1 MFDFS
6 APWATPSHLRN
17 DTGRSIHSGRCSW
30 PVTALCCR
38 PGRLLNHR
46 SVASIF
52 IEVFFTFIYAALRVN
67 VDRFRI
73 NSLFFEEI
81 VAEGQPAVRIVTY
94 PILATCLWSSCGFTS
109 PSNCSP
115 ILRWVTVVGNSRPSI
130 LLAYCCLSVM
140 QVNDGSSGKKP
151 PDEAPK
157 EDKKS
162 SNDGTRASSS
172 SAGTGEMEPAC
183 TRACCPSNDSANAV
197 ETKTGDSSPALPCRL
212 ERRQRKF
219 ALKEMETPA
228 IISEDFFGAEE
239 KSRLRLLEADWGKKI
254 LQRRRV
260 WQRNQR
266 IRQASG
272 EKSSDSPQFDAS
284 RRYHS
289 LSGSSEL
296 LDISHFSDEGED
308 VAETELSKEEESEL
322 LEDKAIDQS
331 VDGRFLKFEE
341 EIGRGSFKTVFRGLD
356 TESGVSVAWCELQET
371 KLSKAERQRFRE
383 EAKMLKTLTHPN
395 IVRFY
400 DFWEINAGKRKCIVL
415 VTELM
420 TSGTLKLYI
429 KRFKKINV
437 KVLKS
442 WCRQILKGLAFLH
455 SRDPPVIHRDLKCD
469 NIFITGTTG
478 SVKIGDLGLATLKDK
493 SCPKSVIG
501 ARSASQ
507 STGRRL
513 TSTPE
518 FMAPEMY
525 EENYDESVDVYAFGM
540 CMLEMITGEY
550 PYSECQFPA
559 HIYKKVIQG
568 QKPQCF
574 EKIPTDS
581 PDMREI
587 IDRCT
592 RLRPEERYT
601 ARDLLIHNFFMPEEL
616 IGLRIEIKD
625 RDAVISTTNNEI
637 QLLLRVLDAK
647 KRKEY
652 KQKENEAIQFPFNLQ
667 MDKTE
672 DVVKD
677 MVELLKLFDFTKV
690 KCHLVIEEDAR
701 TIGKLLQ
708 DKIVQIT
715 KARELYQK
723 EKERIKA
730 QEQQQKQTEE
740 PKVQEELTKPKVED
754 NGKVEQQSSCMVT
767 STVEEHKSNAEE
779 KKIDHPKNDDEQKLQ
794 QRERTEQVKNLPP
807 PPPIL
812 EAVSVVKPQ
821 AEKQSC
827 ESGYESAKTMERA
840 DEDIKPP
847 VQPTVAVNEPTTSTS
862 ATNATE
868 TKAELAPNTNH
879 ESTATTSGKTTTA
892 EPQTMETL
900 KTAESNASSDSKSGG
915 LQEVVDELTK
925 KKSQRHKKDGLTL
938 KVLNVTHEEAQ
949 PVISCQLDTQNKSIK
964 FQFAPVGDNP
974 QYIAEAF
981 VGKSYINEKQATICS
996 GQLEKVVEVLKGD
1009 PESLSGLVLSDNDRS
1024 PSATRAGSSVNSS
1037 STSEK
1042 EVGCQSEQ
1050 NFPLPLMQNMLF
1062 IFKQVSYGMFKKPEM
1077 KKKQSLSNTLALKV
1091 IAGAAGASHS
1101 NPSTAEV
1108 TDSYPPTFPLSVSL
1122 PDFPEAMRCSST
1134 TTGANLSRQSSRTQ
1148 KSKLLVDNVVETES
1162 TKQNPPAGAKSNET
1176 AAAATCCSSSTSACG
1191 TSSKITSEPADDGHS
1206 QVDNDQLSTNK
1217 RQVESG
1223 EACLQPRA
1231 TVELAAGVGEPVKEQ
1246 DGSAS
1251 AVPKDKA
1258 QPVEVATMAAAAA
1271 GVAASEL
1278 SKTVAEKEDVTAA
1291 QGNAHLKQERSLPT
1305 LSTDLV
1311 AKTDNRTVVTAGIQS
1326 AAGATEE
1333 QLRNAKSVPT
1343 AIHRSADEVRPPV
1356 ADIGQLAKELCK
1368 LIDLKRE
1375 PSNGSGGGG
1384 ANNSNNANTV
1394 AATVEQTSSSSASA
1408 PIVVA
1413 AAAAVAGGGRTTTA
1427 RSEPPVAAKLV
1438 DTAAPNTT
1446 NPALKESSGVARGQQ
1461 QQEKIELERQMLQ
1474 TTNALKQLLSRQK
1487 KEMDRLIADTVAKH
1501 RRELEAFCVQRGF
1514 GESVA
1519 SRTKQQQQQRPLSLR
1534 NDGPVA
1540 ELTTSSATGKI
1551 QGGPTDQKMNL
1562 EPQPSTSATVNV
1574 SKKAYTDPA
1583 INNQQQQQPTVQQQA
1598 PKTMRE
1604 VMNRRLKNF
1613 MNDIGKVSTTV
1624 GSRSRMAAK
1633 VAQIGESRLL
1643 RDPVAA
1649 RLASA
1654 AGVELLP
1661 NGSSRKVSCPAVADH
1676 SQRNCYI
1683 PRLSSKRL
1691 FNGSRRSR
1699 NAAQKQHE
1707 SEKLNQNDDA

>member
-1 MFDFS
+1 MCRVCQS
-6 APWATPSHLRN
+6 YLKIIYVI
-17 DTGRSIHSGRCSW
+17 RSFPFLHTASGRCSW

-38 PGRLLNHR
+38 PGRLLNR
-46 SVASIF
+46 
-52 IEVFFTFIYAALRVN
+52 
-67 VDRFRI
+67 
-73 NSLFFEEI
+73 LFFEEI
-81 VAEGQPAVRIVTY
+81 VAEGQPA
-94 PILATCLWSSCGFTS
+94 TCVVSVVVLCGFTS
-109 PSNCSP
+109 SSNCAS
-115 ILRWVTVVGNSRPSI
+115 ILRWVTVVGNCTPST
-130 LLAYCCLSVM
+130 LAAYCLSVM

-157 EDKKS
+157 EDTKS
-162 SNDGTRASSS
+162 PNDGTWASSS
-172 SAGTGEMEPAC
+172 SAGTGEIEPAC
-183 TRACCPSNDSANAV
+183 TRACCPSDDLANTV

-272 EKSSDSPQFDAS
+272 EKSSESPQFDAS

-308 VAETELSKEEESEL
+308 VAETELSKEEESEF

-501 ARSASQ
+501 
-507 STGRRL
+507 
-513 TSTPE
+513 TPE

-677 MVELLKLFDFTKV
+677 MLLKKMHGQLAN
-690 KCHLVIEEDAR
+690 CC
-701 TIGKLLQ
+701 
-708 DKIVQIT
+708 KIKF

-779 KKIDHPKNDDEQKLQ
+779 KKIDQSKNDDEQKLQ
-794 QRERTEQVKNLPP
+794 QQERTEQDKNL

-812 EAVSVVKPQ
+812 EAVTVKPQ
-821 AEKQSC
+821 TEKQNC
-827 ESGYESAKTMERA
+827 ESGYESAKTIEKV

-847 VQPTVAVNEPTTSTS
+847 VQPIVAVNEPTVSTS

-868 TKAELAPNTNH
+868 MKVEIAPTV
-879 ESTATTSGKTTTA
+879 ESTATTSGGKTTTTEA
-892 EPQTMETL
+892 QTMVETL
-900 KTAESNASSDSKSGG
+900 QIAESNTSSDSKSGG
-915 LQEVVDELTK
+915 LHEVVDELTK

-981 VGKSYINEKQATICS
+981 VGKSYINEKQVTICS

-1042 EVGCQSEQ
+1042 E
-1050 NFPLPLMQNMLF
+1050 
-1062 IFKQVSYGMFKKPEM
+1062 QVSYGMFKKPEM

-1091 IAGAAGASHS
+1091 IAGATGASHS

-1122 PDFPEAMRCSST
+1122 PDFPAAIRSLTVDKAQPMI
-1134 TTGANLSRQSSRTQ
+1134 TGAGLSRHSSRTQ
-1148 KSKLLVDNVVETES
+1148 VQLGKSKLTDNVSAAVETES
-1162 TKQNPPAGAKSNET
+1162 TKQNLPAGAKSNET
-1176 AAAATCCSSSTSACG
+1176 ATCCSSSSSSACET
-1191 TSSKITSEPADDGHS
+1191 TSKVTSQPADDGHS
-1206 QVDNDQLSTNK
+1206 QADNGQLEKDHQLATNK
-1217 RQVESG
+1217 RQAEG
-1223 EACLQPRA
+1223 EACLPPPA
-1231 TVELAAGVGEPVKEQ
+1231 TVVAVGGELAVGVGESVKEQ
-1246 DGSAS
+1246 NGSAN
-1251 AVPKDKA
+1251 AVSKEKA
-1258 QPVEVATMAAAAA
+1258 QPVEVAAMAAVAA
-1271 GVAASEL
+1271 GEL
-1278 SKTVAEKEDVTAA
+1278 SKTVAEKEDVTTA
-1291 QGNAHLKQERSLPT
+1291 QANASLKQERSLPT

-1311 AKTDNRTVVTAGIQS
+1311 AKVDNRTVVTAGTQS
-1326 AAGATEE
+1326 AAGATNATEE
-1333 QLRNAKSVPT
+1333 QLRNAKSVPS
-1343 AIHRSADEVRPPV
+1343 AIHRTADEVRPPV

-1375 PSNGSGGGG
+1375 PSSSSNGTAGGGG
-1384 ANNSNNANTV
+1384 ANNNGNGSTV
-1394 AATVEQTSSSSASA
+1394 AVAAASAEQTSSSAS
-1408 PIVVA
+1408 VA
-1413 AAAAVAGGGRTTTA
+1413 AAAAAGRTA
-1427 RSEPPVAAKLV
+1427 RSEPLAATKLV
-1438 DTAAPNTT
+1438 DTAT
-1446 NPALKESSGVARGQQ
+1446 NSTKPASLQASSVVATG
-1461 QQEKIELERQMLQ
+1461 QQEKTELEKQMLQ

-1487 KEMDRLIADTVAKH
+1487 KEMDCLIADTVAKH

-1519 SRTKQQQQQRPLSLR
+1519 SRNKQQQQPVTLR
-1534 NDGPVA
+1534 NDGA
-1540 ELTTSSATGKI
+1540 TGELMTSSAKGKI
-1551 QGGPTDQKMNL
+1551 QSGPTDQQQKMKL
-1562 EPQPSTSATVNV
+1562 EPEPSTSAIVNV
-1574 SKKAYTDPA
+1574 SKKAHTDPSL
-1583 INNQQQQQPTVQQQA
+1583 NNQQQQQQQQQQA

-1613 MNDIGKVSTTV
+1613 MSDIGKVSTTV

-1661 NGSSRKVSCPAVADH
+1661 NGSSSRKVSCPAVADH

-1683 PRLSSKRL
+1683 TRLSSKRL

-1699 NAAQKQHE
+1699 NAAQKQQQQ
-1707 SEKLNQNDDA
+1707 SEKLNQNDDG

>member
-1042 EVGCQSEQ
+1042 E
-1050 NFPLPLMQNMLF
+1050 
-1062 IFKQVSYGMFKKPEM
+1062 QVSYGMFKKPEM

>member
-677 MVELLKLFDFTKV
+677 MV

-1037 STSEK
+1037 ST
-1042 EVGCQSEQ
+1042 
-1050 NFPLPLMQNMLF
+1050 M
-1062 IFKQVSYGMFKKPEM
+1062 
-1077 KKKQSLSNTLALKV
+1077 
-1091 IAGAAGASHS
+1091 
-1101 NPSTAEV
+1101 

>member
-38 PGRLLNHR
+38 PGWLLNHR

-73 NSLFFEEI
+73 N
-81 VAEGQPAVRIVTY
+81 
-94 PILATCLWSSCGFTS
+94 
-109 PSNCSP
+109 
-115 ILRWVTVVGNSRPSI
+115 RPSI
-130 LLAYCCLSVM
+130 LLAYCCLSIM
-140 QVNDGSSGKKP
+140 QVNGDSSGKKP

-162 SNDGTRASSS
+162 SNDGTRASLS

-183 TRACCPSNDSANAV
+183 TRACCPSNDSANTV
-197 ETKTGDSSPALPCRL
+197 ETKTGDCSPALPCRL

-219 ALKEMETPA
+219 ALKEMEAPA

-308 VAETELSKEEESEL
+308 AAETELSKEEESEL

-501 ARSASQ
+501 
-507 STGRRL
+507 
-513 TSTPE
+513 TPE

-677 MVELLKLFDFTKV
+677 MV

-779 KKIDHPKNDDEQKLQ
+779 KKIDQPKNDDEQ
-794 QRERTEQVKNLPP
+794 
-807 PPPIL
+807 
-812 EAVSVVKPQ
+812 EAVTVVKPQ

-847 VQPTVAVNEPTTSTS
+847 VQPTVAVNEPTTSVHVLIIM
-862 ATNATE
+862 
-868 TKAELAPNTNH
+868 K
-879 ESTATTSGKTTTA
+879 K
-892 EPQTMETL
+892 
-900 KTAESNASSDSKSGG
+900 
-915 LQEVVDELTK
+915 VVDELTK

-1122 PDFPEAMRCSST
+1122 PDFPEAIRCSST
-1134 TTGANLSRQSSRTQ
+1134 ITGANLSRQSSRTQ

-1162 TKQNPPAGAKSNET
+1162 TKQNPPTGAKSNET

-1191 TSSKITSEPADDGHS
+1191 TSSKMTSEPSDDGHS
-1206 QVDNDQLSTNK
+1206 QLDNDQLSTNK
-1217 RQVESG
+1217 RQVESS
-1223 EACLQPRA
+1223 EACLPPKA

-1246 DGSAS
+1246 NGSAS
-1251 AVPKDKA
+1251 ALPKDKA

-1271 GVAASEL
+1271 GVASGEL
-1278 SKTVAEKEDVTAA
+1278 SKTVSEKEDVTAA
-1291 QGNAHLKQERSLPT
+1291 QGNAPLKQERSLPT
-1305 LSTDLV
+1305 LSTDFV
-1311 AKTDNRTVVTAGIQS
+1311 AKADNRTVVTAGTQS

-1394 AATVEQTSSSSASA
+1394 AVTVEQT
-1408 PIVVA
+1408 P
-1413 AAAAVAGGGRTTTA
+1413 TTTA
-1427 RSEPPVAAKLV
+1427 RSEPPVATKLV
-1438 DTAAPNTT
+1438 DAAATNTT
-1446 NPALKESSGVARGQQ
+1446 NPALQASSVVARGKNRIGKANAAYNQRLETTSVQ
-1461 QQEKIELERQMLQ
+1461 TEKRDGSFDCRHGGQ
-1474 TTNALKQLLSRQK
+1474 AP
-1487 KEMDRLIADTVAKH
+1487 
-1501 RRELEAFCVQRGF
+1501 
-1514 GESVA
+1514 
-1519 SRTKQQQQQRPLSLR
+1519 SRTGSVLRSTRLRRKRRVENEQQQQRPLSLR

-1583 INNQQQQQPTVQQQA
+1583 INNQQQQQPTVPQQQQA

>member
-17 DTGRSIHSGRCSW
+17 DTGRSIHSMSKLLENHLRHTVVSVSTHQAVVVAGR
-30 PVTALCCR
+30 
-38 PGRLLNHR
+38 
-46 SVASIF
+46 
-52 IEVFFTFIYAALRVN
+52 
-67 VDRFRI
+67 
-73 NSLFFEEI
+73 LFFEEI
-81 VAEGQPAVRIVTY
+81 VAEGQP
-94 PILATCLWSSCGFTS
+94 ATCLWSSCGFTS

-501 ARSASQ
+501 
-507 STGRRL
+507 
-513 TSTPE
+513 TPE

-677 MVELLKLFDFTKV
+677 MV

-807 PPPIL
+807 PPPPPIL
-812 EAVSVVKPQ
+812 EAVTVVKPQ

-847 VQPTVAVNEPTTSTS
+847 VQPTVAINEPTTSTS

-1042 EVGCQSEQ
+1042 E
-1050 NFPLPLMQNMLF
+1050 
-1062 IFKQVSYGMFKKPEM
+1062 QVSYGMFKKPEM

-1134 TTGANLSRQSSRTQ
+1134 ITGANLSRQSSRTQ

-1271 GVAASEL
+1271 GVAAGEL

-1311 AKTDNRTVVTAGIQS
+1311 TKADNRTVVTAGTQS

-1384 ANNSNNANTV
+1384 ANNNNNANTV

-1413 AAAAVAGGGRTTTA
+1413 AAAAGGGRTTTA

-1519 SRTKQQQQQRPLSLR
+1519 SRTKQQQRPLSLR

-1551 QGGPTDQKMNL
+1551 QGGPMDQKMNL

-1574 SKKAYTDPA
+1574 SKKATP
-1583 INNQQQQQPTVQQQA
+1583 I
-1598 PKTMRE
+1598 
-1604 VMNRRLKNF
+1604 RR
-1613 MNDIGKVSTTV
+1613 
-1624 GSRSRMAAK
+1624 
-1633 VAQIGESRLL
+1633 
-1643 RDPVAA
+1643 
-1649 RLASA
+1649 
-1654 AGVELLP
+1654 
-1661 NGSSRKVSCPAVADH
+1661 
-1676 SQRNCYI
+1676 
-1683 PRLSSKRL
+1683 
-1691 FNGSRRSR
+1691 
-1699 NAAQKQHE
+1699 
-1707 SEKLNQNDDA
+1707 

>member
-1 MFDFS
+1 MCRVCQS
-6 APWATPSHLRN
+6 YLKIIYVI
-17 DTGRSIHSGRCSW
+17 RSFPFLHTASGRCSW

-38 PGRLLNHR
+38 PGRLLNR
-46 SVASIF
+46 
-52 IEVFFTFIYAALRVN
+52 
-67 VDRFRI
+67 
-73 NSLFFEEI
+73 LFFEEI
-81 VAEGQPAVRIVTY
+81 VAEGQPA
-94 PILATCLWSSCGFTS
+94 TCVVSVVVLCGFTS
-109 PSNCSP
+109 SSNCAS
-115 ILRWVTVVGNSRPSI
+115 ILRWVTVVGNCTPST
-130 LLAYCCLSVM
+130 LAAYCLSVM

-157 EDKKS
+157 EDTKS
-162 SNDGTRASSS
+162 PNDGTWASSS
-172 SAGTGEMEPAC
+172 SAGTGEIEPAC
-183 TRACCPSNDSANAV
+183 TRACCPSDDLANTV

-272 EKSSDSPQFDAS
+272 EKSSESPQFDAS

-308 VAETELSKEEESEL
+308 VAETELSKEEESEF

-501 ARSASQ
+501 
-507 STGRRL
+507 
-513 TSTPE
+513 TPE

-677 MVELLKLFDFTKV
+677 MV

-708 DKIVQIT
+708 DKIVQIS

-779 KKIDHPKNDDEQKLQ
+779 KKIDQSKNDDEQKLQ
-794 QRERTEQVKNLPP
+794 QQERTEQDKNL

-812 EAVSVVKPQ
+812 EAVTVKPQ
-821 AEKQSC
+821 TEKQNC
-827 ESGYESAKTMERA
+827 ESGYESAKTIEKV

-847 VQPTVAVNEPTTSTS
+847 VQPIVAVNEPTVSTS

-868 TKAELAPNTNH
+868 MKVEIAPTV
-879 ESTATTSGKTTTA
+879 ESTATTSGGKTTTTEA
-892 EPQTMETL
+892 QTMVETL
-900 KTAESNASSDSKSGG
+900 QIAESNTSSDSKSGG
-915 LQEVVDELTK
+915 LHEVVDELTK

-981 VGKSYINEKQATICS
+981 VGKSYINEKQVTICS

-1042 EVGCQSEQ
+1042 E
-1050 NFPLPLMQNMLF
+1050 
-1062 IFKQVSYGMFKKPEM
+1062 QVSYGMFKKPEM

-1091 IAGAAGASHS
+1091 IAGATGASHS

-1122 PDFPEAMRCSST
+1122 PDFPAAIRSLTVDKAQPMI
-1134 TTGANLSRQSSRTQ
+1134 TGAGLSRHSSRTQ
-1148 KSKLLVDNVVETES
+1148 VQLGKSKLTDNVSAAVETES
-1162 TKQNPPAGAKSNET
+1162 TKQNLPAGAKSNET
-1176 AAAATCCSSSTSACG
+1176 ATCCSSSSSSACET
-1191 TSSKITSEPADDGHS
+1191 TSKVTSQPADDGHS
-1206 QVDNDQLSTNK
+1206 QADNGQLEKDHQLATNK
-1217 RQVESG
+1217 RQAEG
-1223 EACLQPRA
+1223 EACLPPPA
-1231 TVELAAGVGEPVKEQ
+1231 TVVAVGGELAVGVGESVKEQ
-1246 DGSAS
+1246 NGSAN
-1251 AVPKDKA
+1251 AVSKEKA
-1258 QPVEVATMAAAAA
+1258 QPVEVAAMAAVAA
-1271 GVAASEL
+1271 GEL
-1278 SKTVAEKEDVTAA
+1278 SKTVAEKEDVTTA
-1291 QGNAHLKQERSLPT
+1291 QANASLKQERSLPT

-1311 AKTDNRTVVTAGIQS
+1311 AKVDNRTVVTAGTQS
-1326 AAGATEE
+1326 AAGATNATEE
-1333 QLRNAKSVPT
+1333 QLRNAKSVPS
-1343 AIHRSADEVRPPV
+1343 AIHRTADEVRPPV

-1375 PSNGSGGGG
+1375 PSSSSNGTAGGGG
-1384 ANNSNNANTV
+1384 ANNNGNGSTV
-1394 AATVEQTSSSSASA
+1394 AVAAASAEQTSSSAS
-1408 PIVVA
+1408 VA
-1413 AAAAVAGGGRTTTA
+1413 AAAAAGRTA
-1427 RSEPPVAAKLV
+1427 RSEPLAATKLV
-1438 DTAAPNTT
+1438 DTAT
-1446 NPALKESSGVARGQQ
+1446 NSTKPASLQASSVVATG
-1461 QQEKIELERQMLQ
+1461 QQEKTELEKQMLQ

-1487 KEMDRLIADTVAKH
+1487 KEMDCLIADTVAKH

-1519 SRTKQQQQQRPLSLR
+1519 SRNKQQQQPVTLR
-1534 NDGPVA
+1534 NDGA
-1540 ELTTSSATGKI
+1540 TGELMTSSAKGKI
-1551 QGGPTDQKMNL
+1551 QSGPTDQQQKMKL
-1562 EPQPSTSATVNV
+1562 EPEPSTSAIVNV
-1574 SKKAYTDPA
+1574 SKKAHTDPSL
-1583 INNQQQQQPTVQQQA
+1583 NNQQQQQQQQQQA

-1613 MNDIGKVSTTV
+1613 MSDIGKVSTTV

-1661 NGSSRKVSCPAVADH
+1661 NGSSSRKVSCPAVADH

-1683 PRLSSKRL
+1683 TRLSSKRL

-1699 NAAQKQHE
+1699 NAAQKQQQQ
-1707 SEKLNQNDDA
+1707 SEKLNQNDDG

>member
-17 DTGRSIHSGRCSW
+17 DTGQSIHTGGRCSW

-38 PGRLLNHR
+38 PGRLLNRR

-52 IEVFFTFIYAALRVN
+52 IESNIQALRCN
-67 VDRFRI
+67 C
-73 NSLFFEEI
+73 SLFFEEI
-81 VAEGQPAVRIVTY
+81 VAEGQPALRRVS
-94 PILATCLWSSCGFTS
+94 LWSCCGFNS
-109 PSNCSP
+109 PSNCPS
-115 ILRWVTVVGNSRPSI
+115 ILRWVTVGNCRPST
-130 LLAYCCLSVM
+130 LAAYCLSVM
-140 QVNDGSSGKKP
+140 QVNGGSSGKKP

-157 EDKKS
+157 EDTKS
-162 SNDGTRASSS
+162 SNDGTCQASSS
-172 SAGTGEMEPAC
+172 SAGTGEIEPAC
-183 TRACCPSNDSANAV
+183 TRACCPSDDPANTV

-308 VAETELSKEEESEL
+308 VAETELSKEEESEF

-501 ARSASQ
+501 
-507 STGRRL
+507 
-513 TSTPE
+513 TPE

-616 IGLRIEIKD
+616 IGLRIEMKD

-677 MVELLKLFDFTKV
+677 MV

-708 DKIVQIT
+708 DKIVQIS

-754 NGKVEQQSSCMVT
+754 NAKVEQQSSCIVT

-779 KKIDHPKNDDEQKLQ
+779 KKIDQPKNDDEQKLQ
-794 QRERTEQVKNLPP
+794 QQERTEQDKNI

-812 EAVSVVKPQ
+812 EAVTVKPQ
-821 AEKQSC
+821 AEKQNC
-827 ESGYESAKTMERA
+827 ESGYESAKTMEKV
-840 DEDIKPP
+840 DEDIKPL
-847 VQPTVAVNEPTTSTS
+847 VQPTLVINEPTASTS

-868 TKAELAPNTNH
+868 TKVEIAPTV
-879 ESTATTSGKTTTA
+879 ESTATSGKSTVTTTEA
-892 EPQTMETL
+892 QTMDTL
-900 KTAESNASSDSKSGG
+900 QIAESNASSDSKSGG
-915 LQEVVDELTK
+915 LHEVVDEVTK

-981 VGKSYINEKQATICS
+981 VGKSYINEKQVTICS

-1042 EVGCQSEQ
+1042 E
-1050 NFPLPLMQNMLF
+1050 
-1062 IFKQVSYGMFKKPEM
+1062 QVSYGMFKKPEM

-1091 IAGAAGASHS
+1091 IAGATGASHS

-1122 PDFPEAMRCSST
+1122 PDFPAAIRSLTVDKAQPMV
-1134 TTGANLSRQSSRTQ
+1134 TGVGLSRHLSRTQ
-1148 KSKLLVDNVVETES
+1148 KSKLTDLSVSAAVETES
-1162 TKQNPPAGAKSNET
+1162 TKQNLPTGAKSNET
-1176 AAAATCCSSSTSACG
+1176 TTSCSSSSSACE
-1191 TSSKITSEPADDGHS
+1191 TSSKVTSEPADDGHS
-1206 QVDNDQLSTNK
+1206 RADNGQLEKDHQQLATNQ
-1217 RQVESG
+1217 RQAEG
-1223 EACLQPRA
+1223 EACLPPPA
-1231 TVELAAGVGEPVKEQ
+1231 TESAVGVGEPVKEQ
-1246 DGSAS
+1246 NGSAS
-1251 AVPKDKA
+1251 AVPKEKV
-1258 QPVEVATMAAAAA
+1258 QPVEAATMAAAAA
-1271 GVAASEL
+1271 SEQ
-1278 SKTVAEKEDVTAA
+1278 SKTVVEKEDVTTA
-1291 QGNAHLKQERSLPT
+1291 QANAPLKQERSLPT
-1305 LSTDLV
+1305 LSVDLV
-1311 AKTDNRTVVTAGIQS
+1311 AKVDNRTVVTAGTQS
-1326 AAGATEE
+1326 TTEE
-1333 QLRNAKSVPT
+1333 QLRNAKSVPS
-1343 AIHRSADEVRPPV
+1343 AIHRTADEVRPPV

-1375 PSNGSGGGG
+1375 PSSSSNGSGTGAAGG
-1384 ANNSNNANTV
+1384 ANNNGNGSTV
-1394 AATVEQTSSSSASA
+1394 V
-1408 PIVVA
+1408 VVA
-1413 AAAAVAGGGRTTTA
+1413 AAAAAAASAEQTSSSASAAGKTA
-1427 RSEPPVAAKLV
+1427 RSEPLATTKLV
-1438 DTAAPNTT
+1438 DTTTNIT
-1446 NPALKESSGVARGQQ
+1446 NPALQASSVVATG
-1461 QQEKIELERQMLQ
+1461 QQEKTELEKQMLQ

-1487 KEMDRLIADTVAKH
+1487 KEMDCLIADTVAKH
-1501 RRELEAFCVQRGF
+1501 RRELETFCVQRGF
-1514 GESVA
+1514 GKSVVA
-1519 SRTKQQQQQRPLSLR
+1519 SKNKQQQQPV
-1534 NDGPVA
+1534 PVA
-1540 ELTTSSATGKI
+1540 TADLTTSSEKGKI
-1551 QGGPTDQKMNL
+1551 QSGPSDQNQNQKMKI
-1562 EPQPSTSATVNV
+1562 EPEPSTSAIVNV
-1574 SKKAYTDPA
+1574 SKKAHTDPSL
-1583 INNQQQQQPTVQQQA
+1583 NNQQQQQQA

-1613 MNDIGKVSTTV
+1613 MSDIGKVSTTV

-1649 RLASA
+1649 RLASV

-1661 NGSSRKVSCPAVADH
+1661 NGSGSRKVSCPAVADH
-1676 SQRNCYI
+1676 SHRNCYI
-1683 PRLSSKRL
+1683 TRLSSKRL

-1699 NAAQKQHE
+1699 NAAQKQQQQ
-1707 SEKLNQNDDA
+1707 SEKLNQNDDG

>member
-1 MFDFS
+1 
-6 APWATPSHLRN
+6 
-17 DTGRSIHSGRCSW
+17 
-30 PVTALCCR
+30 
-38 PGRLLNHR
+38 
-46 SVASIF
+46 
-52 IEVFFTFIYAALRVN
+52 
-67 VDRFRI
+67 
-73 NSLFFEEI
+73 
-81 VAEGQPAVRIVTY
+81 
-94 PILATCLWSSCGFTS
+94 LWSSCGFTS
-109 PSNCSP
+109 PSNCPP

-130 LLAYCCLSVM
+130 LLAYCCLSIM
-140 QVNDGSSGKKP
+140 QVNGDSSGKKP

-162 SNDGTRASSS
+162 SNDGTRASLS

-183 TRACCPSNDSANAV
+183 TRACCPSNDSANTV

-219 ALKEMETPA
+219 ALKEMEAPA

-308 VAETELSKEEESEL
+308 AAETELSKEEESEL

-501 ARSASQ
+501 
-507 STGRRL
+507 
-513 TSTPE
+513 TPE

-677 MVELLKLFDFTKV
+677 MVELLKLFDFAKV

-779 KKIDHPKNDDEQKLQ
+779 KKIDQPKNDDEQKLQ

-807 PPPIL
+807 PPPPPIL
-812 EAVSVVKPQ
+812 EAVTVVKPQ

-879 ESTATTSGKTTTA
+879 ESTTTTTATTSGKTTTA
-892 EPQTMETL
+892 EPQTMEIS
-900 KTAESNASSDSKSGG
+900 KIAESNASSDSKSGG

-1042 EVGCQSEQ
+1042 E
-1050 NFPLPLMQNMLF
+1050 
-1062 IFKQVSYGMFKKPEM
+1062 QVSYGMFKKPEM

-1122 PDFPEAMRCSST
+1122 PDFPEAIRCSST
-1134 TTGANLSRQSSRTQ
+1134 ITGANLSRQSSRTQ

-1162 TKQNPPAGAKSNET
+1162 TKQNPLTGAKSNET
-1176 AAAATCCSSSTSACG
+1176 ASAATCCSSSTSACG
-1191 TSSKITSEPADDGHS
+1191 TSSKMTSEPSDDGHS

-1217 RQVESG
+1217 RQVESS
-1223 EACLQPRA
+1223 EACLPPRA

-1246 DGSAS
+1246 NGSAS

-1258 QPVEVATMAAAAA
+1258 QPVEVATMAAAA
-1271 GVAASEL
+1271 GVASGEL
-1278 SKTVAEKEDVTAA
+1278 SKTVSEKEDVTAA
-1291 QGNAHLKQERSLPT
+1291 QGNAPLKQERSLPT
-1305 LSTDLV
+1305 LSTDFV
-1311 AKTDNRTVVTAGIQS
+1311 AKADNRTVVTAGTQS

-1384 ANNSNNANTV
+1384 ANNNNNANTV
-1394 AATVEQTSSSSASA
+1394 AVTVEQTPSSSASA
-1408 PIVVA
+1408 PVVVVA
-1413 AAAAVAGGGRTTTA
+1413 AAAAGRTTTA
-1427 RSEPPVAAKLV
+1427 RSEPPVATKLV
-1438 DTAAPNTT
+1438 DAAATNTT
-1446 NPALKESSGVARGQQ
+1446 NPALQASSVVARGQQQQQ
-1461 QQEKIELERQMLQ
+1461 QQEKIELERQMLH

-1514 GESVA
+1514 GESVV

-1562 EPQPSTSATVNV
+1562 EPEPSTSATVNV

-1583 INNQQQQQPTVQQQA
+1583 INNQQQQQPTVQQQQQA

>member
-38 PGRLLNHR
+38 PGWLLNHR

-52 IEVFFTFIYAALRVN
+52 IEVFFLLLFTPRYA
-67 VDRFRI
+67 
-73 NSLFFEEI
+73 LFFEEI

-109 PSNCSP
+109 PSNCPP

-130 LLAYCCLSVM
+130 VLAYCCLSVM
-140 QVNDGSSGKKP
+140 QVNGGSSGKKP

-172 SAGTGEMEPAC
+172 SAGTGEMDPAC
-183 TRACCPSNDSANAV
+183 TRACCPSHDPANTV

-219 ALKEMETPA
+219 ALKEMEAPA

-677 MVELLKLFDFTKV
+677 MV

-754 NGKVEQQSSCMVT
+754 NGKVDQQSSCMVT

-779 KKIDHPKNDDEQKLQ
+779 KKIDQPKNDDEQKLQ

-807 PPPIL
+807 PQPPPIL
-812 EAVSVVKPQ
+812 EAVTVVKPQ

-847 VQPTVAVNEPTTSTS
+847 VQPTVAVNEPTTSVQCLIIMKSLRTNTFVFQTS
-862 ATNATE
+862 ATNATK

-879 ESTATTSGKTTTA
+879 ESTTTTTATSSGKTTTA
-892 EPQTMETL
+892 EPQTMETS
-900 KTAESNASSDSKSGG
+900 KIAESNASCDSKSGG

-964 FQFAPVGDNP
+964 FQFAPIGDNP

-1042 EVGCQSEQ
+1042 E
-1050 NFPLPLMQNMLF
+1050 
-1062 IFKQVSYGMFKKPEM
+1062 QVSYGMFKKPEM

-1122 PDFPEAMRCSST
+1122 PDFPEAIRSSST
-1134 TTGANLSRQSSRTQ
+1134 ITGANLSRQSSRTQ
-1148 KSKLLVDNVVETES
+1148 KSKLLVENVVETES
-1162 TKQNPPAGAKSNET
+1162 TKQNPPTGAKSNET
-1176 AAAATCCSSSTSACG
+1176 AAAATCSSSSTSACG
-1191 TSSKITSEPADDGHS
+1191 TSSKMTSEPADDGHS

-1217 RQVESG
+1217 RQVESS
-1223 EACLQPRA
+1223 EACLPPRA

-1246 DGSAS
+1246 NGSAS
-1251 AVPKDKA
+1251 ALPKDKA
-1258 QPVEVATMAAAAA
+1258 QPVEATTMAVAAAE
-1271 GVAASEL
+1271 GVASGEL
-1278 SKTVAEKEDVTAA
+1278 SKTVSEKEDVTAA
-1291 QGNAHLKQERSLPT
+1291 QGNAPLKQERSLPT
-1305 LSTDLV
+1305 LSTDFV
-1311 AKTDNRTVVTAGIQS
+1311 AKADNRTVVTAGTQS

-1375 PSNGSGGGG
+1375 PSNSSGGGG
-1384 ANNSNNANTV
+1384 ANNNNNANTV
-1394 AATVEQTSSSSASA
+1394 AATVEQASSSSASA
-1408 PIVVA
+1408 PVVVA
-1413 AAAAVAGGGRTTTA
+1413 AAATGRTTTA
-1427 RSEPPVAAKLV
+1427 RSEPPVATKLV
-1438 DTAAPNTT
+1438 DTAGTNTT
-1446 NPALKESSGVARGQQ
+1446 NPALQASSVVARGQQ
-1461 QQEKIELERQMLQ
+1461 QQQQQQVGNCVIQISEKIELEKQMLQ

-1519 SRTKQQQQQRPLSLR
+1519 SRTKQQQQQQRPLSLR

-1540 ELTTSSATGKI
+1540 ELRTSSTTGKI

-1562 EPQPSTSATVNV
+1562 EPEPSTSATVNV
-1574 SKKAYTDPA
+1574 SKKAYTDPS
-1583 INNQQQQQPTVQQQA
+1583 INSQQQRQPTVQQQQQQA

>member
-17 DTGRSIHSGRCSW
+17 DTGRSIHSMSK
-30 PVTALCCR
+30 
-38 PGRLLNHR
+38 LLENHLR
-46 SVASIF
+46 HTVVSVSTHQAVVF
-52 IEVFFTFIYAALRVN
+52 FFTFIYAALRVN

-73 NSLFFEEI
+73 NSLLFEEI

-109 PSNCSP
+109 PSNCPP

-130 LLAYCCLSVM
+130 LLAYCCLSIM
-140 QVNDGSSGKKP
+140 QVNGDSSGKKP

-162 SNDGTRASSS
+162 SNDGTRASLS

-183 TRACCPSNDSANAV
+183 TRACCPSNDSANTV

-219 ALKEMETPA
+219 ALKEMEAPA

-308 VAETELSKEEESEL
+308 AAETELSKEEESEL

-507 STGRRL
+507 STGHRL

-677 MVELLKLFDFTKV
+677 MVELLKLFDFAKV

-779 KKIDHPKNDDEQKLQ
+779 KKIDQPKNDDEQKLQ

-807 PPPIL
+807 PPPPPIL
-812 EAVSVVKPQ
+812 EAVTVVKPQ

-879 ESTATTSGKTTTA
+879 ESTTTTTATTSGKTTTA
-892 EPQTMETL
+892 EPQTMETS
-900 KTAESNASSDSKSGG
+900 KIAESNASSDSKSGG

-1042 EVGCQSEQ
+1042 E
-1050 NFPLPLMQNMLF
+1050 
-1062 IFKQVSYGMFKKPEM
+1062 QVSYGMFKKPEM

-1122 PDFPEAMRCSST
+1122 PDFPEAIRCSST
-1134 TTGANLSRQSSRTQ
+1134 ITGANLSRQSSRTQ

-1162 TKQNPPAGAKSNET
+1162 TKQNPPTGAKSNET

-1191 TSSKITSEPADDGHS
+1191 TSSKMTSEPSDDGHS

-1217 RQVESG
+1217 RQVESS
-1223 EACLQPRA
+1223 EACLPPRA

-1246 DGSAS
+1246 NGSAS

-1258 QPVEVATMAAAAA
+1258 QPVEVATMAAAA
-1271 GVAASEL
+1271 GVASGEL
-1278 SKTVAEKEDVTAA
+1278 SKTVSEKEDVTAA
-1291 QGNAHLKQERSLPT
+1291 QGNAPLKQERSLPT
-1305 LSTDLV
+1305 LSTDFV
-1311 AKTDNRTVVTAGIQS
+1311 AKADNRTVVTAGTQS

-1384 ANNSNNANTV
+1384 ANNNNNANTV
-1394 AATVEQTSSSSASA
+1394 AVTVEQTPSSSASA
-1408 PIVVA
+1408 PVVVVA
-1413 AAAAVAGGGRTTTA
+1413 AAGRTTTA
-1427 RSEPPVAAKLV
+1427 RSEPPVATKLV
-1438 DTAAPNTT
+1438 DAAATNTT
-1446 NPALKESSGVARGQQ
+1446 NPALQASSVVARGQQ
-1461 QQEKIELERQMLQ
+1461 QQQQVGNCVIQISEKIELERKMLH

-1562 EPQPSTSATVNV
+1562 EPEPSTSATVNV

-1583 INNQQQQQPTVQQQA
+1583 INNQQQQQPTVQQQQQA

-1691 FNGSRRSR
+1691 FNGSKRSR

>member
-1 MFDFS
+1 
-6 APWATPSHLRN
+6 
-17 DTGRSIHSGRCSW
+17 
-30 PVTALCCR
+30 
-38 PGRLLNHR
+38 
-46 SVASIF
+46 
-52 IEVFFTFIYAALRVN
+52 
-67 VDRFRI
+67 
-73 NSLFFEEI
+73 
-81 VAEGQPAVRIVTY
+81 
-94 PILATCLWSSCGFTS
+94 
-109 PSNCSP
+109 
-115 ILRWVTVVGNSRPSI
+115 
-130 LLAYCCLSVM
+130 LLAYCCLSIM
-140 QVNDGSSGKKP
+140 QVNGGSSGKKP

-162 SNDGTRASSS
+162 SNDGTRASLS

-183 TRACCPSNDSANAV
+183 TRACCPSNDSANTV

-219 ALKEMETPA
+219 ALKEMEAPA

-308 VAETELSKEEESEL
+308 AAETELSKEEESEL

-507 STGRRL
+507 STGHRL

-779 KKIDHPKNDDEQKLQ
+779 KKIDQPKNDDEQKLQ

-807 PPPIL
+807 PPPPPIL
-812 EAVSVVKPQ
+812 EAVTVVKPQ

-847 VQPTVAVNEPTTSTS
+847 VQPTVAVNEPTTSVHVLIIMKSLRTNTFVFQTS

-879 ESTATTSGKTTTA
+879 ESTTTTATTSGKTTTA
-892 EPQTMETL
+892 EPQTMETS
-900 KTAESNASSDSKSGG
+900 KIAESKYYYIKKKFTYPDDDNIFFALMISASSDSKSGG

-949 PVISCQLDTQNKSIK
+949 PVRVGYC
-964 FQFAPVGDNP
+964 FAPVGDNP

-1042 EVGCQSEQ
+1042 E
-1050 NFPLPLMQNMLF
+1050 
-1062 IFKQVSYGMFKKPEM
+1062 QVSYGMFKKPEM

-1122 PDFPEAMRCSST
+1122 PDFPEAIRCSST
-1134 TTGANLSRQSSRTQ
+1134 ITGANLSRQSSRTQVPIYHREGGWAWLFCVFFFHCFAFQ

-1162 TKQNPPAGAKSNET
+1162 TKQNPPTGAKSNET

-1191 TSSKITSEPADDGHS
+1191 TSSKMTSEPADDSHS

-1217 RQVESG
+1217 RQVESS
-1223 EACLQPRA
+1223 EACLPPRA

-1246 DGSAS
+1246 NGSAS

-1258 QPVEVATMAAAAA
+1258 QPVEVATMAAAA
-1271 GVAASEL
+1271 GVASGEL
-1278 SKTVAEKEDVTAA
+1278 SKTVSEKEDVTAA
-1291 QGNAHLKQERSLPT
+1291 QGNAPLKQERSLPT
-1305 LSTDLV
+1305 LSTDFV
-1311 AKTDNRTVVTAGIQS
+1311 AKADNRTVVTAGTQS

-1384 ANNSNNANTV
+1384 ANNNNNANTV

-1408 PIVVA
+1408 PVVVA
-1413 AAAAVAGGGRTTTA
+1413 AAAAAGRTTTA
-1427 RSEPPVAAKLV
+1427 RSEPPVATKLV
-1438 DTAAPNTT
+1438 DAATTNTT
-1446 NPALKESSGVARGQQ
+1446 NPALQASSVVARGQQ
-1461 QQEKIELERQMLQ
+1461 QQQVGNCVIQISEKIELERQMLH

-1562 EPQPSTSATVNV
+1562 EPEPSTSATVNV

-1583 INNQQQQQPTVQQQA
+1583 INNQQQQQPTVQQQQQA

-1633 VAQIGESRLL
+1633 VAQISESRLL

>member
-1 MFDFS
+1 MNRRNK
-6 APWATPSHLRN
+6 ATKYHQCDQVIKQCMYYAVKNAELCKHGDQAEQSRAAAIPRRGEDAEN
-17 DTGRSIHSGRCSW
+17 VNTPEYCS
-30 PVTALCCR
+30 L
-38 PGRLLNHR
+38 
-46 SVASIF
+46 
-52 IEVFFTFIYAALRVN
+52 
-67 VDRFRI
+67 
-73 NSLFFEEI
+73 
-81 VAEGQPAVRIVTY
+81 
-94 PILATCLWSSCGFTS
+94 
-109 PSNCSP
+109 
-115 ILRWVTVVGNSRPSI
+115 
-130 LLAYCCLSVM
+130 
-140 QVNDGSSGKKP
+140 
-151 PDEAPK
+151 
-157 EDKKS
+157 
-162 SNDGTRASSS
+162 
-172 SAGTGEMEPAC
+172 
-183 TRACCPSNDSANAV
+183 
-197 ETKTGDSSPALPCRL
+197 
-212 ERRQRKF
+212 
-219 ALKEMETPA
+219 
-228 IISEDFFGAEE
+228 
-239 KSRLRLLEADWGKKI
+239 LRLLG
-254 LQRRRV
+254 
-260 WQRNQR
+260 NQCR
-266 IRQASG
+266 
-272 EKSSDSPQFDAS
+272 
-284 RRYHS
+284 
-289 LSGSSEL
+289 
-296 LDISHFSDEGED
+296 
-308 VAETELSKEEESEL
+308 
-322 LEDKAIDQS
+322 
-331 VDGRFLKFEE
+331 
-341 EIGRGSFKTVFRGLD
+341 
-356 TESGVSVAWCELQET
+356 
-371 KLSKAERQRFRE
+371 
-383 EAKMLKTLTHPN
+383 
-395 IVRFY
+395 
-400 DFWEINAGKRKCIVL
+400 
-415 VTELM
+415 
-420 TSGTLKLYI
+420 YI

-807 PPPIL
+807 PPPPPIL
-812 EAVSVVKPQ
+812 EAVTVVKPQ

-847 VQPTVAVNEPTTSTS
+847 VQPTVAINEPTTSVHVLIIMKSLRTNTFVFQTS

-900 KTAESNASSDSKSGG
+900 KTAESKYYYIKIKEKFTYPGDDNIFFALMISASSDSKSGG

-949 PVISCQLDTQNKSIK
+949 PVRVGYC
-964 FQFAPVGDNP
+964 FAPVGDNP

-1134 TTGANLSRQSSRTQ
+1134 ITGANLSRQSSRTQ

-1408 PIVVA
+1408 PIVVVA
-1413 AAAAVAGGGRTTTA
+1413 AAAAGGRTTTA

-1461 QQEKIELERQMLQ
+1461 QQVGNSVIQISEKIELERQMLQ

-1501 RRELEAFCVQRGF
+1501 RRELEAFCIQRGF

-1519 SRTKQQQQQRPLSLR
+1519 SRTKQQQRPLSLR

-1551 QGGPTDQKMNL
+1551 QGGPMDQKMNL

-1583 INNQQQQQPTVQQQA
+1583 INNQQQQQPTVQQQQQA

>member
-677 MVELLKLFDFTKV
+677 MV

>member
-501 ARSASQ
+501 
-507 STGRRL
+507 
-513 TSTPE
+513 TPE

-677 MVELLKLFDFTKV
+677 MV

>member
-17 DTGRSIHSGRCSW
+17 DTGRSIHSMSK
-30 PVTALCCR
+30 
-38 PGRLLNHR
+38 LLENHLR
-46 SVASIF
+46 HTVVSVSAHQAAVF
-52 IEVFFTFIYAALRVN
+52 FFTFIYAALRVN

-109 PSNCSP
+109 PSNCPP

-130 LLAYCCLSVM
+130 LLAYCCLLIM
-140 QVNDGSSGKKP
+140 QVNGDSSGKKP
-151 PDEAPK
+151 PDEALK

-162 SNDGTRASSS
+162 SNDGTRASLS

-183 TRACCPSNDSANAV
+183 TRACCPSNDSANTV

-219 ALKEMETPA
+219 ALKEMEAPA

-308 VAETELSKEEESEL
+308 AAETELSKEEESEL

-507 STGRRL
+507 STGHRL

-677 MVELLKLFDFTKV
+677 MV

-779 KKIDHPKNDDEQKLQ
+779 KKIDQPKNDDEQKLQ

-812 EAVSVVKPQ
+812 EAVTVVKPQ

-868 TKAELAPNTNH
+868 TKAELAPNTNN
-879 ESTATTSGKTTTA
+879 ESTTTTATTSGKTTTA
-892 EPQTMETL
+892 EPQTMETS
-900 KTAESNASSDSKSGG
+900 KIAESNASSDSKSGG

-1042 EVGCQSEQ
+1042 E
-1050 NFPLPLMQNMLF
+1050 
-1062 IFKQVSYGMFKKPEM
+1062 
-1077 KKKQSLSNTLALKV
+1077 KKQSLSNTLALKV

-1122 PDFPEAMRCSST
+1122 PDFPEAIRCSST
-1134 TTGANLSRQSSRTQ
+1134 ITGANLSRQSSRTQ

-1162 TKQNPPAGAKSNET
+1162 TKQNPPTGAKSNET

-1191 TSSKITSEPADDGHS
+1191 TSSKMTSEPSDDGHS

-1217 RQVESG
+1217 RQVESS
-1223 EACLQPRA
+1223 EACLPPKA

-1246 DGSAS
+1246 NGSAS

-1258 QPVEVATMAAAAA
+1258 HPVEVATMAAAA
-1271 GVAASEL
+1271 GVASGEL
-1278 SKTVAEKEDVTAA
+1278 SKTVSEKEDVTAA
-1291 QGNAHLKQERSLPT
+1291 QGNAPLKQERSLPT
-1305 LSTDLV
+1305 LSTDFV
-1311 AKTDNRTVVTAGIQS
+1311 AKADNRTVVTAGTQS

-1384 ANNSNNANTV
+1384 ANNNNNNANTV
-1394 AATVEQTSSSSASA
+1394 AVTVEQTPSSSASA
-1408 PIVVA
+1408 PVVVA
-1413 AAAAVAGGGRTTTA
+1413 AAAGRTTTA
-1427 RSEPPVAAKLV
+1427 RSEPPVATKLV
-1438 DTAAPNTT
+1438 DAAATNTT
-1446 NPALKESSGVARGQQ
+1446 NPALQASSVVARGQQQQ
-1461 QQEKIELERQMLQ
+1461 QQEKIELERRMLH

-1583 INNQQQQQPTVQQQA
+1583 INNQQQQQPTVQQQQQA